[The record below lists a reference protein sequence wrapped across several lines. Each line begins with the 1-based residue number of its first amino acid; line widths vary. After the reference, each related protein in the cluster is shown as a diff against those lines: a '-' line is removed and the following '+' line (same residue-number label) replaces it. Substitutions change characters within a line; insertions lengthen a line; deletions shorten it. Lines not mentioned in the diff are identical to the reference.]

1 MKLRN
6 KILMLTMSLILLLG
20 LTMMYFINT
29 TVTNALKSELNER
42 AIFLTKYLASESADE
57 LLTENRL
64 RSQLRI
70 NNFIKS
76 SHNIDYIFILDAE
89 GNVFAH
95 TFQHGFPVELL
106 HEGQYVIDSK
116 KGYNFRIIKTAQGE
130 IYEFDSNI
138 FRNQV
143 GTMHIGFNIKD
154 IENRIAKITE
164 LMAVLLISVLI
175 IGGLIAIFVSARLS
189 KPLSDLTAAS
199 QIIGSGN
206 MKYRVKNVSKDE
218 IGILSASFNKMTS
231 DLENTICSR
240 DKEITERKNAEAKLE
255 HMAYYDHLTQIPNRV
270 KFLSHIERLLQRT
283 KQQSDYMFAVLFIDL
298 DRFKIINDSLGHA
311 IGDRLLIEVAHRLE
325 TFTRPTD
332 TVSHAEE
339 NESVARFGGDE
350 FAVFLHDVKDISSA
364 SRVAERIQ
372 AELQEPILI
381 DGHELYTSASIGIAL
396 SATGYEN
403 AEDIMRDAD
412 SAMYRAKA
420 TGKAHAE
427 IFDEAMYIRVT
438 EILQLEA
445 DLRIAVDRE
454 QFMLCY
460 QPIVST
466 ADHRI
471 TGAEALIRWNH
482 PEQGLI
488 SPMDFIPIAEET
500 GLISTIG
507 EWVLRT
513 ACAQNKTWQDAGYP
527 NLLMKVNFSSR
538 QFQDNNFVELVKI
551 IIRDTGMPAQ
561 LLDVEITE
569 SNAIVDNSIKT
580 LNQLTAMGL
589 QTSIDDFGTGYSSL
603 GSLTQFPINTIKID
617 RVFIKDITIDV
628 NAKAIIKAIIAMAHS
643 LNIQVIAEGV
653 ETEKQMAYL
662 QSLKCDKMQG
672 YLFSPP
678 VPEEEF
684 RKLLE
689 QDKISPSSINKH
701 SVSMV

>member
-1 MKLRN
+1 MKLKN
-6 KILMLTMSLILLLG
+6 KILMLTIGLILLLG
-20 LTMMYFINT
+20 VLMVFFI
-29 TVTNALKSELNER
+29 KSTFSKTLMAELNEK
-42 AIFLTKYLASESADE
+42 AIFSTKYIAQESADD
-57 LLTENRL
+57 LLTENRVEL
-64 RSQLRI
+64 QLRI
-70 NNFIKS
+70 NNFMKDNHDIA
-76 SHNIDYIFILDAE
+76 YIFIMDAE
-89 GNVFAH
+89 RKVFVH

-106 HEGQYVIDSK
+106 HDEHYLIDSEK
-116 KGYNFRIIKTAQGE
+116 RYSLRIFKTEIGN
-130 IYEFDSNI
+130 IYEYDANI
-138 FRNQV
+138 LQSQV
-143 GTMHIGFNIKD
+143 GMMHIGYNIID
-154 IENRIAKITE
+154 IENRVAETTK
-164 LMAVLLISVLI
+164 LMVVLI
-175 IGGLIAIFVSARLS
+175 ASVVIFGGLIAIFVSARLN

-218 IGILSASFNKMTS
+218 IGILSASFNKMAD
-231 DLENTICSR
+231 DLENTIYSR
-240 DKEITERKNAEAKLE
+240 DQEITERKNAEQKLH

-270 KFLSHIERLLQRT
+270 KFLSHIGRLLQRT

-311 IGDRLLIEVAHRLE
+311 IGDKLLVEVAHRLE

-332 TVSHAEE
+332 RVSHAEE

-364 SRVAERIQ
+364 SRVAERLQ

-381 DGHELYTSASIGIAL
+381 DKHELYTSASIGIAL

-412 SAMYRAKA
+412 SAMYHAKA

-427 IFDEAMYIRVT
+427 IFDEAMHIRVKK
-438 EILQLEA
+438 ILQLEA
-445 DLRIAVDRE
+445 DLRIAVDKE

-466 ADHRI
+466 RDHKI
-471 TGAEALIRWNH
+471 TGTEALIRWNH

-488 SPMDFIPIAEET
+488 SPLEFIPIAKET

-513 ACAQNKTWQDAGYP
+513 ACAQNKAWQDAGYP
-527 NLLMKVNFSSR
+527 NISMKVNFSSL

-551 IIRDTGMPAQ
+551 IIRDTGMPVQ

-569 SNAIVDNSIKT
+569 SNAMVDNSIKT

-589 QTSIDDFGTGYSSL
+589 QISIDDFGTGYSSL
-603 GSLTQFPINTIKID
+603 GSLTKFPINTIKID
-617 RVFIKDITIDV
+617 RAFIKDIMIDV

-643 LNIQVIAEGV
+643 LNIEVIAEGV
-653 ETEKQMAYL
+653 ETEEQLAYL

-684 RKLLE
+684 RKLL
-689 QDKISPSSINKH
+689 DKEKNGSPIIPKH
-701 SVSMV
+701 FVSMV